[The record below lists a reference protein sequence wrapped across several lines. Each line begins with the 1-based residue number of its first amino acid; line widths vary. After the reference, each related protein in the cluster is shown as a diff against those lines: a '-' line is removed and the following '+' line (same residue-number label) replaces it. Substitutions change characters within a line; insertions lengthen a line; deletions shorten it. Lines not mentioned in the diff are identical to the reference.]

1 MLERKALL
9 KCSIHS
15 LREPPAPCL
24 SPRHT
29 CELQTG
35 SFITLTSETL
45 ASKVLWG
52 TQREVSRVESGK
64 GVPFQEVYC
73 IPRFC
78 RTLKKEI
85 KKIMA
90 NGFV

>member
-1 MLERKALL
+1 MLEQKALL

-45 ASKVLWG
+45 ASKVLFCPGNPERGFQGGVWEG
-52 TQREVSRVESGK
+52 SAFSGSSLH
-64 GVPFQEVYC
+64 
-73 IPRFC
+73 
-78 RTLKKEI
+78 T
-85 KKIMA
+85 
-90 NGFV
+90 